1 MNEQNIQQA
10 GDWPKYDMDLG
21 TCNAKLGRGIK
32 KQVLLGNFD
41 AEPGADEQ
49 MIVAYRA
56 CKLSIDEFL
65 DTWKR

>member
-1 MNEQNIQQA
+1 MNEQNIQQV

-21 TCNAKLGRGIK
+21 TCNAQLGRGIK

-41 AEPGADEQ
+41 AEPGSDEQ
-49 MIVAYRA
+49 MIADYKA
-56 CKLSIDEFL
+56 GGLSIDEFL